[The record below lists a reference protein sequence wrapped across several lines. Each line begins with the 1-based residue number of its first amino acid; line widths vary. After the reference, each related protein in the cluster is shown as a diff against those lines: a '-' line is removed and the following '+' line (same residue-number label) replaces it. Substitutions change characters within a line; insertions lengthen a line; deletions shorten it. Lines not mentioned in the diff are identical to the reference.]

1 VMQSGIFGS
10 LGSDKYEEY
19 CTDIRSSGEY
29 LLSVI
34 NDILDMSRIEAGRTS
49 LTKQP
54 IEVHASIQRAL
65 KLVGEQTKAKNLS
78 VTVDVNPEDILVP
91 ADERALHQILV
102 NLLQNA
108 TKFTSDGGCITVRT
122 RQAGNAVNIY
132 VEDNGIGIPDHALH
146 KLGQPFEQVETE
158 FSKSYKGSGLGLAI
172 ARSLAELHG
181 GSLRIRS
188 QEGLGTIVL
197 VHLPLTE
204 ATNADIALAD
214 AAA

>member
-1 VMQSGIFGS
+1 MQSGIFGS

-19 CTDIRSSGEY
+19 CSDIRSSGEY

-34 NDILDMSRIEAGRTS
+34 NDILDMSRIEAGRTT
-49 LTKQP
+49 LAKQP
-54 IEVHASIQRAL
+54 LEVNASIQRAL
-65 KLVGEQTKAKNLS
+65 KLVSEQTRAKNLS
-78 VTVDVNPEDILVP
+78 VTVDVNPEDIVVH

-122 RQAGNAVNIY
+122 RQAGNAINIY

-181 GSLRIRS
+181 GTLRIKS
-188 QEGLGTIVL
+188 QEGVGTIVL
-197 VHLPLTE
+197 VHLPLSET
-204 ATNADIALAD
+204 ANAGIARTD